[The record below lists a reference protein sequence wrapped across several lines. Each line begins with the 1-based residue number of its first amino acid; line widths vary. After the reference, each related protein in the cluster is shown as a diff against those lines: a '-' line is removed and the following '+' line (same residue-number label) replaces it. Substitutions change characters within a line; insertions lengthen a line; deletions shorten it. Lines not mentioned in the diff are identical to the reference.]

1 MTVVDLAV
9 IGSGSGNSIVDENF
23 DDWSVVIADQGVFG
37 GTCLN
42 VGCIPSKTFVY
53 AGEVATTIAEASQYG
68 VDGHVDGVRWRDIVT
83 RVFGRIDPIS
93 QGGLDYRENRCDNV
107 TVVRSHVRFAG
118 RTDEG
123 YRLLADGSSGT
134 DSDGGTEIIAR
145 RVVIAAGSRPVIPP
159 AIADSGVPYHTN
171 DDIMRLANLPDHLL
185 VIGGGYIAAE
195 MAHVFGSLGTK
206 VTMIVRGDE
215 LLRSHDA
222 DIAARFTEIARDR
235 HDVRT
240 GVEVTRARL
249 GDEGAVILELS
260 DGSSVTG
267 DAILVATGRAPNG
280 DRLAL
285 DTIGV
290 DLDDAGRVECDRHG
304 RTAAR
309 DVWTLG
315 DVSSPYQL
323 KHVANAEARVVQ
335 ANLLRGWDSE
345 DLQTFPH
352 DVVPS
357 AVFTHPQIAS
367 VGLTEQQARD
377 EGIDVTVKVQAY
389 GDVAYGW
396 AMEDTTGL
404 CKVIAE
410 RGTGRIVGCHILGPQ
425 APTVIQPVIQAMS
438 FGLDA
443 NTMARGQ
450 YWIHPAMP
458 EVLENALLGLD
469 I

>member
-9 IGSGSGNSIVDENF
+9 IGSGSGNSIVDPSF

-42 VGCIPSKTFVY
+42 VGCIPSKMFVY
-53 AGEVATTIAEASQYG
+53 AGEVATTVAEAAQYG
-68 VDGHVDGVRWRDIVT
+68 IDAHVDDVRWRDIVT

-93 QGGLDYRENRCDNV
+93 QGGLEYREERCDNV

-123 YRLLADGSSGT
+123 YRLVAD
-134 DSDGGTEIIAR
+134 DGTEVVAR
-145 RVVIAAGSRPVIPP
+145 HVVIAAGSRPVIPP
-159 AIADSGVPYHTN
+159 AIAESGVPYHTN
-171 DDIMRLANLPDHLL
+171 DDVMRLANLPQHLM

-206 VTMIVRGDE
+206 VTMIVRGDH
-215 LLRSHDA
+215 LLRAHDQDVA
-222 DIAARFTEIARDR
+222 ERFTEIARDR

-260 DGSSVTG
+260 DGSEVTG
-267 DAILVATGRAPNG
+267 DAILVATGRTPNG

-290 DLDDAGRVECDRHG
+290 ALDDAGRVECDSHG
-304 RTAAR
+304 RTAAEN
-309 DVWTLG
+309 VWTLG

-335 ANLLRGWDSE
+335 ANLHRGWDAD
-345 DLQTFPH
+345 DLGTFPH

-357 AVFTHPQIAS
+357 AVFTHPQIAA
-367 VGLTEQQARD
+367 VGLTEEQARD
-377 EGIDVTVKVQAY
+377 QGLDITVKVQAY

-410 RGTGRIVGCHILGPQ
+410 RETGRIVGCHILGPQ
-425 APTVIQPVIQAMS
+425 APTVIQPVVQAMS

-443 NTMARGQ
+443 HTMARGQ